1 MAVAA
6 RAADKG
12 DVAAALP
19 LAVILALLLIGVVQ
33 GRENRYEFAALRWE
47 AWQLVGGFL
56 VVILFAA
63 HVAKLVALGVALVL
77 TVAVLVVR
85 KRHGQEQADDFF

>member
-1 MAVAA
+1 M
-6 RAADKG
+6 
-12 DVAAALP
+12 
-19 LAVILALLLIGVVQ
+19 Q